1 MKIPA
6 TAREQLLLARQMGH
20 ELSVETRSNPEY
32 PDAPSKTWVSCSC
45 GYRSTARRSK
55 AAVNSTLAWHLGKA
69 IAEGLDQVNGAA
81 G

>member
-32 PDAPSKTWVSCSC
+32 PNAPSKTWVSCSC

-55 AAVNSTLAWHLGKA
+55 TAVNSTLAWHLVKA
-69 IAEGLDQVNGAA
+69 FAEGLDQVNGAA